1 MISHPFLGLEEI
13 GGEIEDPLGTAP
25 EQLPL
30 TTLCRTIEVN
40 LRQHLD
46 KSPEPD
52 LLQPVHDV
60 LA

>member
-1 MISHPFLGLEEI
+1 LEEI
-13 GGEIEDPLGTAP
+13 GDEIEDPFGTAD

-46 KSPEPD
+46 EREIPE
-52 LLQPVHDV
+52 LLQPVNDV
-60 LA
+60 LV